1 MLEKVN
7 SPADLK
13 SLSVAELETLAD
25 DIRAVLIKK
34 VNETGGHMGPN
45 LGFLEATIALHTVFD
60 SPKDKIVFDVS
71 HQCYTHKILTG
82 RKDAFGQ
89 LRQFGGISGFLKPS
103 ESIHDACITGH
114 ASSSISVAQGM
125 AHARTLLGE
134 DYSVV
139 AVIGDGAVGG
149 TATQNAH
156 FGQNITHHRNPP

>member
-71 HQCYTHKILTG
+71 HQCYTHNILTG
-82 RKDAFGQ
+82 RK
-89 LRQFGGISGFLKPS
+89 
-103 ESIHDACITGH
+103 
-114 ASSSISVAQGM
+114 
-125 AHARTLLGE
+125 
-134 DYSVV
+134 
-139 AVIGDGAVGG
+139 
-149 TATQNAH
+149 
-156 FGQNITHHRNPP
+156 